1 MKNIPPCSLK
11 LICRFWPPQIG
22 HMCWLTPGLL
32 ENVTGVRGVLLS
44 LLSGRLFHDFPEM
57 QWKDFAMKEWKK
69 SGSRPFSDGWLVG
82 WKSPHRLKKSLMCSK
97 YWSYLSDI
105 NFNLV

>member
-22 HMCWLTPGLL
+22 HMCWLTPGPL
-32 ENVTGVRGVLLS
+32 ENVTGVIGVLLS

-57 QWKDFAMKEWKK
+57 QWKDFAMNEWKK
-69 SGSRPFSDGWLVG
+69 LLQTLFLMVCWWVGS
-82 WKSPHRLKKSLMCSK
+82 HR
-97 YWSYLSDI
+97 I
-105 NFNLV
+105 A

>member
-1 MKNIPPCSLK
+1 MVKNIPPCSLK

-32 ENVTGVRGVLLS
+32 ENVTGVIGVLLS

-69 SGSRPFSDGWLVG
+69 LLQTLF
-82 WKSPHRLKKSLMCSK
+82 
-97 YWSYLSDI
+97 
-105 NFNLV
+105 